1 MVLYRIPAD
10 IKNAAFCVGV
20 KNSNGSSVFKKMF
33 ELYKKSKSISEKMSF
48 ELALGC
54 STNRTE
60 LTEYVYKVKNISSY
74 IYVGNNIN

>member
-10 IKNAAFCVGV
+10 IKDAAFCVGV
-20 KNSNGSSVFKKMF
+20 KNSNDSSIFNKIF

-54 STNRTE
+54 STNRTD
-60 LTEYVYKVKNISSY
+60 LNKYVIKL
-74 IYVGNNIN
+74 